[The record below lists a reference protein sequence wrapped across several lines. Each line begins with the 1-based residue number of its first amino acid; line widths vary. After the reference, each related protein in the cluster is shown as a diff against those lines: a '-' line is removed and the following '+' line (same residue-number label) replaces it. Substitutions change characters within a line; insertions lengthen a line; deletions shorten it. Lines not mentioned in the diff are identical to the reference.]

1 MAFQEEKGWTMDA
14 DGAGSEAVV
23 QVRLT
28 RYLDREGGQADDVVC
43 VEAPLEIMI
52 DDEPYYMTMRLPGRD
67 VFLALGLCFTEGLI
81 SSLEDVKGV
90 NHCPD
95 SVNRV
100 NVYLSGNGHDRGR
113 PPKKRGV
120 IYAGC
125 GICGKELIADICTNL
140 TKSERTVLLPLSEIF
155 AMQKTMESQ
164 GAVFDAT
171 GGAHIAA
178 LFDGS
183 SRLLALAEDVGR
195 HNALDKAIG
204 QILFSRQSGRV
215 KTALLSSRLSYEMV
229 QKAGRMG
236 VEIIAGA
243 SAPTS
248 LAIELAAE
256 LDITL
261 IGFLRP
267 GRANVYTAGERIV
280 PG

>member
-1 MAFQEEKGWTMDA
+1 
-14 DGAGSEAVV
+14 
-23 QVRLT
+23 
-28 RYLDREGGQADDVVC
+28 
-43 VEAPLEIMI
+43 
-52 DDEPYYMTMRLPGRD
+52 
-67 VFLALGLCFTEGLI
+67 
-81 SSLEDVKGV
+81 
-90 NHCPD
+90 
-95 SVNRV
+95 
-100 NVYLSGNGHDRGR
+100 
-113 PPKKRGV
+113 
-120 IYAGC
+120 
-125 GICGKELIADICTNL
+125 
-140 TKSERTVLLPLSEIF
+140 
-155 AMQKTMESQ
+155 MESQ